1 MNRTDTLSIDLCILK
16 GTGEMHICLIGM
28 ANEQSST
35 FIKDDSKMHGDDRKS
50 IGVFFFLFLE
60 SVSQKTAAIA
70 AKLIAAVGSC

>member
-1 MNRTDTLSIDLCILK
+1 MNRADTLSIDLCILK

-35 FIKDDSKMHGDDRKS
+35 FIKDDSKKCAGTTQKEYKS
-50 IGVFFFLFLE
+50 FFLA

-70 AKLIAAVGSC
+70 AKLNAAVGSC